1 MKENDIMYD
10 DSTDNLT
17 DNLTDDLTAD
27 LTDDLIDD
35 LTNES
40 IDHLIEDLTNHLSE
54 DLISDLACAISYE
67 PAHVQIVTLILA
79 ISAAWLLK
87 ASKRHQVKL
96 DFTVLEVNI
105 KCSACQSLLFRVNE
119 DPLNTYKA
127 SNLYRKCES
136 GDAKAAEKEVHQ
148 NLG

>member
-1 MKENDIMYD
+1 MD
-10 DSTDNLT
+10 DLT

-79 ISAAWLLK
+79 KSSLDSVAAIS
-87 ASKRHQVKL
+87 SS
-96 DFTVLEVNI
+96 T
-105 KCSACQSLLFRVNE
+105 CSQSS
-119 DPLNTYKA
+119 T
-127 SNLYRKCES
+127 
-136 GDAKAAEKEVHQ
+136 G
-148 NLG
+148 

>member
-1 MKENDIMYD
+1 MNDITYD
-10 DSTDNLT
+10 DLTDNLT

-79 ISAAWLLK
+79 KAKFSLWLYLLWP
-87 ASKRHQVKL
+87 SLSNRL
-96 DFTVLEVNI
+96 
-105 KCSACQSLLFRVNE
+105 QSHKTCTRTSLTIIV
-119 DPLNTYKA
+119 
-127 SNLYRKCES
+127 
-136 GDAKAAEKEVHQ
+136 Q
-148 NLG
+148 

>member
-1 MKENDIMYD
+1 MRFIDKSDHFIGNSMEKNNHPAYSNTVFTWFIDWIWFLLFWQWFSRSIEWCLNLYTFPLGNEWYD
-10 DSTDNLT
+10 LTDNLT

-67 PAHVQIVTLILA
+67 PAHVQIVTLILDN
-79 ISAAWLLK
+79 
-87 ASKRHQVKL
+87 V
-96 DFTVLEVNI
+96 
-105 KCSACQSLLFRVNE
+105 
-119 DPLNTYKA
+119 P
-127 SNLYRKCES
+127 
-136 GDAKAAEKEVHQ
+136 
-148 NLG
+148 

>member
-1 MKENDIMYD
+1 MNDITYD
-10 DSTDNLT
+10 DLTDNLT

-67 PAHVQIVTLILA
+67 PAHVQIVTLILVDSSS
-79 ISAAWLLK
+79 SARFLRVWKPGAPSERIK
-87 ASKRHQVKL
+87 A
-96 DFTVLEVNI
+96 
-105 KCSACQSLLFRVNE
+105 
-119 DPLNTYKA
+119 P
-127 SNLYRKCES
+127 S
-136 GDAKAAEKEVHQ
+136 GCT
-148 NLG
+148 